1 MTVIT
6 TRRVVVTDWCFRTGV
21 GRIVGLDRQ
30 NGAMTEAQ
38 RRVAGNVTAFLVV
51 GGALTVLACLLGWWI
66 LARGD
71 QPFGID
77 VAWNAQ
83 VTAWFHPALLGFSR
97 VMNWVGGGW
106 FGVLVVPIGGAIGL
120 VLLRRPWAAAYFLA
134 AEAVSAGGVQVLK
147 HLFGRVR
154 PDEILVVSDYGSYP
168 SGHVANAATLAVAAV
183 VIFPQ
188 IWVAVVG
195 AAWIVLMAFSR
206 TYLHAHWLS
215 DTLGGALIG
224 AGAALLVAAAF
235 AVPMAR
241 ERTDAPARGPWLG

>member
-1 MTVIT
+1 MNDTLPRMRVSVTV
-6 TRRVVVTDWCFRTGV
+6 
-21 GRIVGLDRQ
+21 LL
-30 NGAMTEAQ
+30 
-38 RRVAGNVTAFLVV
+38 VAGGVLV
-51 GGALTVLACLLGWWI
+51 ALACLLGWWI

-71 QPFGID
+71 QPFAVD
-77 VAWNAQ
+77 VWWNAL
-83 VTAWFHPALLGFSR
+83 VTSFFNPVLLGFSR

-106 FGVLVVPIGGAIGL
+106 FGILAVPIGGAIAL
-120 VLLRRPWAAAYFLA
+120 VLLRRPWSAAYFLA

-154 PDEILVVSDYGSYP
+154 PEDILVVSDYGSFP
-168 SGHVANAATLAVAAV
+168 SGHVANATTIAVAAV
-183 VIFPQ
+183 VIFPR
-188 IWVAVVG
+188 IWVAAVG
-195 AAWIVLMAFSR
+195 AVWVLLMAFSR

-241 ERTDAPARGPWLG
+241 EGADARPGPVARLRR